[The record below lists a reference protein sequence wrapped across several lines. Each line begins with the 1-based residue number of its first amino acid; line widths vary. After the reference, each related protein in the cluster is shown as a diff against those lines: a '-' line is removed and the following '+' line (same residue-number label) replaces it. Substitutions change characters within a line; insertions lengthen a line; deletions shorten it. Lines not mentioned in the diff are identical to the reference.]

1 MEIGEAFM
9 GRGLNSMTVLLAAH
23 DPACRAKLKQVLADQ
38 RTLHI
43 VGEANDGAEAVKLAR
58 ELRPDLIL
66 IDLCMPRMDG
76 IEATDLI
83 KKAHPTARVIGLS
96 NHESTIARLNFV
108 KAGAVTCLS
117 KENLNEDL
125 DLWIR

>member
-1 MEIGEAFM
+1 M
-9 GRGLNSMTVLLAAH
+9 GRSLNSMTVLVAVH
-23 DPACRAKLKQVLADQ
+23 DPVWRVKLRKVLEGQ
-38 RTLHI
+38 RTFQI
-43 VGEANDGAEAVKLAR
+43 VGEANDGVEAVKLAR
-58 ELRPDLIL
+58 ELRPDLVM

-83 KKAHPTARVIGLS
+83 KKAHPAARVIGLS

-108 KAGAVTCLS
+108 KAGAITCLS
-117 KENLNEDL
+117 KDNLSEDL